1 VEPAVLLRVGGVS
14 EMNKLHP
21 ACALPLDQSSVTI
34 YDYEP
39 SLADFNAFQI
49 AGFKKLVYRSAA
61 EPRQDAERVDGR
73 SDEIFSE
80 VCHF

>member
-1 VEPAVLLRVGGVS
+1 MRVGSVS
-14 EMNKLHP
+14 EMKKLHP
-21 ACALPLDQSSVTI
+21 ACALAFDQSSVTF

-39 SLADFNAFQI
+39 ALADFDAFQF

-61 EPRQDAERVDGR
+61 EPRQDAEGVDGR

>member
-1 VEPAVLLRVGGVS
+1 MEPAVLLRVGGVS

-39 SLADFNAFQI
+39 SLADFKPYISFVI
-49 AGFKKLVYRSAA
+49 RHSPDSGVFAA
-61 EPRQDAERVDGR
+61 KDRV
-73 SDEIFSE
+73 SDQLGQG
-80 VCHF
+80 